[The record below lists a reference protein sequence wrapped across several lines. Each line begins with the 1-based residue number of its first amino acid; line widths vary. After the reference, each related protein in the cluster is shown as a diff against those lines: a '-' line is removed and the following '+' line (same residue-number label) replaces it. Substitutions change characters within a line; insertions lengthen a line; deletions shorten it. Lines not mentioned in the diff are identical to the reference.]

1 MTTPDSELLEQ
12 FARDRSEEA
21 FAALVGRHVDLVYS
35 AALRQVRSPQLA
47 EDVAQT
53 VFLDLSRNAEKLNS
67 QTILTAWLYSVTR
80 RAAIDVVRSE
90 SRRQL
95 REQIAVELADMN
107 SPDTHWKEIEPLL
120 DEAMETLDPDDRSSI
135 LLRYFENKSLRD
147 VGQTLGTSDDAAQKR
162 VSRAV
167 EQLREYFS
175 KKGIAIG
182 SGGVVALLS
191 ANAVQSA
198 PAALATAISSAAA
211 LGVAA
216 HTTGTIAAGKIL
228 IMTTTQKILITTTV
242 ALALGTGLYGLQQ
255 SSHLQNE
262 LLQWQQK
269 QKPLADENAKL
280 RAERDKATAELA
292 SLQEENDRL
301 QKATAELP
309 KLRGNAAL
317 LQENSRQLAQL
328 KAGAKT
334 NNNFGDMV
342 SKMMDSPVWKNQMR
356 TMALKSMKEQYS
368 SLFKKLNVTP
378 EEQEKWCGLMA
389 DKQMSNMEN
398 GLAIL
403 KGGDKAAIQKEIM
416 ANNEKSDG
424 EVRALLGDERY
435 DQFKLLEKRLP
446 DEMNVSALKKQLG
459 DNPLAGEQ
467 EKQLLDVMVD
477 VRANTPNFSHP
488 EADSFGK
495 FNPTIAQKYLEAQE
509 KMDQQVRTR
518 AAAFL
523 NPEQLKVLEDYQAQ
537 SVSMRQMGLKMQESM
552 LGDKAK

>member
-1 MTTPDSELLEQ
+1 MPDSELLVQ

-21 FAALVGRHVDLVYS
+21 FATLVRRHVDLVYS

-47 EDVAQT
+47 EDVSQT
-53 VFLDLSRNAEKLNS
+53 VFLDLSRNAEKLKP

-107 SPDTHWKEIEPLL
+107 SPDTHWKNIEPLL
-120 DEAMETLDPDDRSSI
+120 DEAMETLAADDRSSL
-135 LLRYFENKSLRD
+135 LLRYFENKSLRE
-147 VGQTLGTSDDAAQKR
+147 VGETLGTSDDAAQKR

-182 SGGVVALLS
+182 SGAVVALLS

-198 PAALATAISSAAA
+198 PLALAAAISSGIGLA
-211 LGVAA
+211 
-216 HTTGTIAAGKIL
+216 TTGTIAAGKIL
-228 IMTTTQKILITTTV
+228 IMTTAQKILITTTIAV
-242 ALALGTGLYGLQQ
+242 ALGTGIYGLQQ

-262 LLQWQQK
+262 LLQSQQK

-280 RAERDKATAELA
+280 RAERDKAKADLA

-334 NNNFGDMV
+334 NNNLGDMV
-342 SKMMDSPVWKNQMR
+342 SKMMDSPAWKTQMR
-356 TMALKSMKEQYS
+356 NMALKSMKEQYS

-416 ANNEKSDG
+416 ANNEKSDE
-424 EVRALLGDERY
+424 EVKALLGDERY

-446 DEMNVSALKKQLG
+446 DEMNVSAFKKQLG
-459 DNPLAGEQ
+459 ENPLAGEQ

-495 FNPTIAQKYLEAQE
+495 FNPAIAQKYLDAQE
-509 KMDQQVRTR
+509 QMDQQVRTR

-537 SVSMRQMGLKMQESM
+537 SVSMRQMGLKMQQSM
-552 LGDKAK
+552 LDDKGK